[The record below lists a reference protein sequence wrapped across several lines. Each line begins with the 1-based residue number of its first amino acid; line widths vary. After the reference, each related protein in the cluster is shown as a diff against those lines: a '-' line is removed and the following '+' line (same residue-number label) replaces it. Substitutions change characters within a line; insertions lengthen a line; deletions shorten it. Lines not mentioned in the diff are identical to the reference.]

1 MTNST
6 PSQSTNDVTIIDE
19 SQIKQFQSLYY
30 LIKGKRDTDIK
41 LFTEFK
47 QFSFQDVVELN
58 DKVYKVLELHKL
70 VTDIVNV
77 NVGLENKEIKTFGSW
92 NEFKNTD
99 WNISARTKYVT
110 IEWDF
115 NLLLQNQF
123 HNVPQTHTMRV
134 RIGNSLKPS
143 EMIQVVFQ
151 GSDEYELEEAQAQM
165 SCKIDFI
172 NAQICNQ
179 LKTIVSEWYE
189 SLPKNSEDHRTIKF
203 ILKHDVK
210 IQNFIVFSFL
220 TSAIIL
226 LNYLFSI
233 SVKNNIEILPKDINQ
248 KMFFFITL
256 SIGIF
261 YVFYKSGQLL
271 ANRMMEKQV
280 NKLKRNPMF
289 EFTKGDKNR
298 FKEVKAENEKLIKG
312 LFLTVLVGLSINGL
326 SALIGLIIELI
337 IKK

>member
-1 MTNST
+1 MKDNLSQ
-6 PSQSTNDVTIIDE
+6 QSTNEISIIDE

-47 QFSFQDVVELN
+47 QFSFSDVLELN
-58 DKVYKVLELHKL
+58 DKIYKVLELHKL
-70 VTDIVNV
+70 ITDIVNV

-99 WNISARTKYVT
+99 WNISARTKYIT

-115 NLLLQNQF
+115 NLLFQNQF

-134 RIGNSLKPS
+134 RIGNSLRPS

-151 GSDEYELEEAQAQM
+151 GGDEYELEEAQAQM

-179 LKTIVSEWYE
+179 LKTTVSEWYE
-189 SLPKNSEDHRTIKF
+189 ALPKNSDDHKLIKF
-203 ILKHDVK
+203 ILKHEVK
-210 IQNFIVFSFL
+210 FQNLIVFSFL

-233 SVKNNIEILPKDINQ
+233 SIKNDIAFLPKDINQ
-248 KMFFFITL
+248 KMFFFLTL

-261 YVFYKSGQLL
+261 YLFYKSGQLL
-271 ANRMMEKQV
+271 SNRMMNKQI

-298 FKEVKAENEKLIKG
+298 FAEVKAENKKYIKE
-312 LFLTVLVGLSINGL
+312 LFLTIIIGLSVNGL
-326 SALIGLIIELI
+326 SALIGFIIELF